1 MDQDFQFRMNL
12 VSSNRELMKLYVI
25 QSKNGVIINI
35 GVSVTSQMIEVFI
48 KMIICG
54 IIECMI
60 VNAIKPVKLKNIWAL
75 KIVKLLKNW

>member
-1 MDQDFQFRMNL
+1 
-12 VSSNRELMKLYVI
+12 
-25 QSKNGVIINI
+25 
-35 GVSVTSQMIEVFI
+35 MIEVFI

>member
-1 MDQDFQFRMNL
+1 
-12 VSSNRELMKLYVI
+12 
-25 QSKNGVIINI
+25 
-35 GVSVTSQMIEVFI
+35 MIEVLV

-75 KIVKLLKNW
+75 KIVPVRNVLLVNYEDVTLNVKMKY

>member
-1 MDQDFQFRMNL
+1 
-12 VSSNRELMKLYVI
+12 
-25 QSKNGVIINI
+25 
-35 GVSVTSQMIEVFI
+35 MIEVLV

-75 KIVKLLKNW
+75 KIVPVKNVLLVNYEDVTLNVKMKY